1 MDKADPANRG
11 VSIST
16 KGKTAFRFT
25 EVRDF
30 ELLVAKLRMKCN
42 AAASPQHIVSTE
54 VTALAIQIS

>member
-30 ELLVAKLRMKCN
+30 EQLVAKLRMKCN
-42 AAASPQHIVSTE
+42 ATSSPQHIINTE
-54 VTALAIQIS
+54 VTALLILIS